1 MPKKDYKQKKKPT
14 QAKIVNAV
22 VGLEQG
28 VDYCLQKVK
37 QIEDVLIK
45 YVQFKEDDVKFQEY
59 LTEIEKKMEEN
70 IANATNNPK
79 NEE

>member
-1 MPKKDYKQKKKPT
+1 MSKTKNPLKQPT
-14 QAKIVNAV
+14 KAKMLEAIG
-22 VGLEQG
+22 GLDNG
-28 VDYCLQKVK
+28 MNFCLKKVK

-45 YVQFKEDDVKFQEY
+45 YVQFKEDDLKFQDY
-59 LTEIEKKMEEN
+59 LTEIDKKIEEN

>member
-1 MPKKDYKQKKKPT
+1 MAKKKNPLKQPT
-14 QAKIVNAV
+14 KAKIVDAIM
-22 VGLEQG
+22 GLEQG
-28 VDYCLQKVK
+28 TDYCLRKMK

-59 LTEIEKKMEEN
+59 LTEIDKKIQEN
-70 IANATNNPK
+70 IENASKDPK